1 VVGNFA
7 TQIQR
12 VAQRLR
18 ELAGSIP
25 DWLIPGSPTP
35 LEIGLMGINKQMK
48 QFADNTVGA
57 FGSGLSFPM
66 SSGLGGGMGSQSVS
80 NSTTTSSRT
89 GLSIQNLNIYNSPQ
103 TRDDILSDLKTVQL
117 LAGA

>member
-1 VVGNFA
+1 
-7 TQIQR
+7 
-12 VAQRLR
+12 
-18 ELAGSIP
+18 
-25 DWLIPGSPTP
+25 
-35 LEIGLMGINKQMK
+35 MK

-66 SSGLGGGMGSQSVS
+66 SSGLGGVGSQSVS
-80 NSTTTSSRT
+80 NSTTTSRT

-103 TRDDILSDLKTVQL
+103 TKDDILSDLKTVQL